1 MNLKYNLLFDKYK
14 IDENIINYVEK
25 AENNLTELFSAFD
38 KIREY
43 NQYKVISAL
52 QENRLSSTDFFWPTG
67 YGYGDIGRDKVESI
81 FSSIFNTEDSLVRPS
96 IASGTHAINL
106 VLSGLLKQGDEL
118 IEISG
123 TPYDTLKKVIG
134 VNEGDNEGSLI
145 DRGVLYSE
153 IPLNS
158 EGDIDVPAVLSA
170 INERTKV
177 LAIQRSTGYSSR
189 IAITIEKMKPVIE
202 EIKKRHPELII
213 FVDNCYGEFTEM
225 LEPSDIGADIV
236 AGSLIKNPGGG
247 LAISGGYITGKKRLI
262 DLISRRLTAPGLEK
276 EVGLTFGTTRN
287 TLQGLF
293 IAPLVVNQALKG
305 ASLFAGI
312 YNALGYKVVPELN
325 DTRSDIILGIEFNN
339 PHMVVAF
346 CKAIQEASA
355 VDSYVSPEPWEMP
368 GYENKVVMAAGGFV
382 DGSSIEMSADG
393 PLRDPY
399 YVYYQ
404 GGLTYDQVKLAA
416 MISLR
421 NMINASFISI

>member
-225 LEPSDIGADIV
+225 
-236 AGSLIKNPGGG
+236 
-247 LAISGGYITGKKRLI
+247 
-262 DLISRRLTAPGLEK
+262 
-276 EVGLTFGTTRN
+276 
-287 TLQGLF
+287 
-293 IAPLVVNQALKG
+293 
-305 ASLFAGI
+305 
-312 YNALGYKVVPELN
+312 
-325 DTRSDIILGIEFNN
+325 
-339 PHMVVAF
+339 
-346 CKAIQEASA
+346 
-355 VDSYVSPEPWEMP
+355 
-368 GYENKVVMAAGGFV
+368 
-382 DGSSIEMSADG
+382 
-393 PLRDPY
+393 
-399 YVYYQ
+399 
-404 GGLTYDQVKLAA
+404 
-416 MISLR
+416 
-421 NMINASFISI
+421 

>member
-1 MNLKYNLLFDKYK
+1 MNFVNKFLLDKYS
-14 IDENIINYVEK
+14 INADITEYVEK
-25 AENNLTELFSAFD
+25 VEKELIEHFQNFD
-38 KIREY
+38 KIKEF
-43 NQYKVISAL
+43 NQYKVINAL

-67 YGYGDIGRDKVESI
+67 YGYGDVGRDKVEAI
-81 FSSIFNTEDSLVRPS
+81 FSSVFNTEDSLVRPS

-145 DRGVLYSE
+145 DRGVLYRE
-153 IPLNS
+153 VPLNID
-158 EGDIDVPAVLSA
+158 GNIDIPTVLKS
-170 INERTKV
+170 ISPRTKV
-177 LAIQRSTGYSSR
+177 LAIQRSTGYSDR
-189 IAITIEKMKPVIE
+189 IALTIEKIEKVINA
-202 EIKKRHPELII
+202 IKKEYPEIII

-225 LEPSDIGADIV
+225 LEPTDVGADII

-247 LAISGGYITGKKRLI
+247 IAISGGYITGKRRLVEI
-262 DLISRRLTAPGLEK
+262 ISRRLTAPGLEK

-293 IAPLVVNQALKG
+293 LAPLITNQALKG
-305 ASLFAGI
+305 AVLMAGI
-312 YNALGYKVVPELN
+312 YKKLGYKIVP
-325 DTRSDIILGIEFNN
+325 DITDVRADIILGIEFNN
-339 PHMVVAF
+339 PDMVVAF
-346 CKAIQEASA
+346 CKAIQEASV
-355 VDSYVSPEPWEMP
+355 VDSYVTPEPWDMP

-393 PLRDPY
+393 PLREPY

-421 NMINASFISI
+421 NMVKESYISL